1 MSENFIINEYD
12 YIFGDAMSGAEARPN
27 SFFTQKWN
35 IFKTKFKDPEV
46 QFRLLTSLK
55 MTSIFLITFL
65 VMGSYILILLG
76 VNFVFFK
83 ANESFGI
90 GEFESIFYDSLLGS
104 ISDFALYALMI
115 LILINVA
122 SIYISDLLLR
132 PFRIIGAYCERQT
145 LKSCDKDYNPDFFSE
160 LKILSQFSEFFFNS
174 IESAAESKGL
184 AKVVIPKKYKKIHQ
198 PSFEGIF
205 FFHFAFYVLG
215 AVLMLSIGIM
225 KFSDMLYEN
234 LIQLAGK
241 TLPNSP
247 AINFFLKEQNI
258 IMDQITGVSLGV
270 GIILYL
276 VLAYHLYSR
285 VSTPAFAFFATMRSF
300 IKGNYQ
306 QRVHLIGYPYLRNQS
321 RKFNKYLDWV
331 EKELVQSDQSKT

>member
-1 MSENFIINEYD
+1 
-12 YIFGDAMSGAEARPN
+12 MSGATARPLDLIAR
-27 SFFTQKWN
+27 SWATLKS
-35 IFKTKFKDPEV
+35 KLKDPEA

-55 MTSIFLITFL
+55 MTLIFIISFI

-76 VNFVFFK
+76 VNLVFFK

-90 GEFESIFYDSLLGS
+90 IEFESIFYDSLLGS
-104 ISDFALYALMI
+104 LSDFAVYGSLI
-115 LILINVA
+115 LIFINVA

-132 PFRIIGAYCERQT
+132 PFRIIGDYCERKT
-145 LKSCDKDYNPDFFSE
+145 LKSSEKDYNPDFFSE

-174 IESAAESKGL
+174 IESAAENNGL
-184 AKVVIPKKYKKIHQ
+184 AKVLIPKKYKSIHQ
-198 PSFEGIF
+198 PSFEAIF

-215 AVLMLSIGIM
+215 AVLMLTIAVIT
-225 KFSDMLYEN
+225 FSDSLYEN
-234 LIQLAGK
+234 LIQLAGN
-241 TLPNSP
+241 TLPNNP
-247 AINFFLKEQNI
+247 AINYFMKAQNT
-258 IMDQITGVSLGV
+258 IMDQVTTISLSV

-276 VLAYHLYSR
+276 FLSYHLYNR

-300 IKGNYQ
+300 IKGNYS

-331 EKELVQSDQSKT
+331 EKELVDSSESKT